1 MHVPQESPHT
11 PVLTQPG
18 SPLQR
23 LTQNTSTRE
32 DCVLSPSFR
41 VPGRNA
47 ARSKGM
53 VLARITTDLYIE
65 SVPLCLPE
73 KRVAYLPL
81 LAWWYLP
88 PRSQFQGLLFSAL
101 LSCTSQEGV
110 QVMVTLWLT
119 LAMPQT
125 PSKIHCLLLGRV
137 FQMQLNF
144 KSGKQI
150 SCHQEV
156 GLASLLKALTEPKY
170 CLCQHSSGLSCV
182 LLASQSQG
190 QVPLHLSRS
199 LSPLSGFPREP

>member
-18 SPLQR
+18 SPCNALHKIPLHVKTLSSAHLSESLAGMLLGQRACSLQGS
-23 LTQNTSTRE
+23 LLTSTLSLHH
-32 DCVLSPSFR
+32 CV
-41 VPGRNA
+41 
-47 ARSKGM
+47 
-53 VLARITTDLYIE
+53 
-65 SVPLCLPE
+65 
-73 KRVAYLPL
+73 YLPL
-81 LAWWYLP
+81 LAQWYLP
-88 PRSQFQGLLFSAL
+88 PRSQFQRLLFSGL
-101 LSCTSQEGV
+101 LSCTSQEEV

-119 LAMPQT
+119 LAVPQT

-190 QVPLHLSRS
+190 LVPLHLPRS
-199 LSPLSGFPREP
+199 LSSLSGFRREP